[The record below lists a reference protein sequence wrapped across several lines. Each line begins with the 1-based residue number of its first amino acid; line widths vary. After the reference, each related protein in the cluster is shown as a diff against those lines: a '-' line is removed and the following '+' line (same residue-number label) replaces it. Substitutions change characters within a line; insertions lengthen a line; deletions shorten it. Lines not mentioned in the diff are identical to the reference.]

1 MSSNKIDLVL
11 FGARGDLSRR
21 KLFPALFQLD
31 KAELLTANTRIA
43 AIARQELDSA
53 EFVKQIGET
62 LKPILVMTGAIQY
75 GLDSKS
81 ELNIFVSNSPDK
93 EQFNALKRMV

>member
-31 KAELLTANTRIA
+31 KADLLTPNTRIN
-43 AIARQELDSA
+43 
-53 EFVKQIGET
+53 FVH
-62 LKPILVMTGAIQY
+62 
-75 GLDSKS
+75 S
-81 ELNIFVSNSPDK
+81 
-93 EQFNALKRMV
+93 